1 MSPMHLDLTPKAGQQ
16 LAMTP
21 QMQTAIRLLQM
32 NSLEIKDY
40 LSQAMLA
47 NPMLAFG
54 DEANPAEPNDDIDWQ
69 DYFAQMD
76 AAPTVREETQPSE
89 THYRPE
95 AWRKPVATLAEH
107 LLLQLHTKGDI
118 NQAIGEYIIGC
129 IDADG
134 YLSMDPDAAARQLNT
149 TPAAVAAALAAIQTF
164 DPTGVG
170 ARDIGECLAIQ
181 LRQLGLWTP
190 EGQMLLDDHLLD
202 VANNQF
208 KKVAAVTGMP
218 ADKITRFKMLLTEL
232 NPRPGAAFDPEEPVD
247 YIIPDGSIQWVD
259 GELLIHVNEI
269 SAPRLTLSRFY
280 RRMLGHP
287 DTPETKAY
295 LEACLNKARF
305 VIQCIDMR
313 RETIRKILT
322 GIATYQIDYFFS
334 RSRNLR
340 PMTQSQL
347 AEMTGVHAS
356 TVSRAIRGKYV
367 RTPRGTAS
375 LKSFFTLGYESD
387 LGQLSVDGVK
397 AQLSTWIQAEDPAH
411 PLSDQALTDR
421 LNEHGCAIARRTVAK
436 YRESLGL
443 PVAARRRRPSKH

>member
-1 MSPMHLDLTPKAGQQ
+1 MSPMHLDLTLKASQQ

-21 QMQTAIRLLQM
+21 QMQTAIQLLQM

-40 LSQAMLA
+40 LSQAMLE

-54 DEANPAEPNDDIDWQ
+54 DETDPAETNDNIDWQ

-76 AAPTVREETQPSE
+76 AAPTAREEACPPE
-89 THYRPE
+89 EPYRPE
-95 AWRKPVATLAEH
+95 ASRKPVATLAEH

-118 NQAIGEYIIGC
+118 DTAIGEYIIGC

-134 YLSMDPDAAARQLNT
+134 YLSMDSDDAARKLNVS
-149 TPAAVAAALAAIQTF
+149 PAAVDAALAAIQTF
-164 DPTGVG
+164 DPAGVG
-170 ARDIGECLAIQ
+170 TRNIGECLSIQ
-181 LRQLGLWTP
+181 LKQLGLWTP
-190 EGQMLLDDHLLD
+190 EGQMLLDEHLLD

-208 KKVAAVTGMP
+208 KKVAAATGIP

-259 GELLIHVNEI
+259 GELIIHINEI
-269 SAPRLTLSRFY
+269 SSPRLTLSRFY
-280 RRMLGHP
+280 RRMLDHP
-287 DTPETKAY
+287 DSPETKAY
-295 LEACLNKARF
+295 LEDCLNKARLI
-305 VIQCIDMR
+305 IQCIDMR

-334 RSRNLR
+334 RCRCLK
-340 PMTQSQL
+340 PMTQSQI
-347 AEMTGVHAS
+347 AEMAGVHAS

-375 LKSFFTLGYESD
+375 LKSFFKRGYESN
-387 LGQLSVDGVK
+387 LGELSVDGIK
-397 AQLSTWIQAEDPAH
+397 AQLSAWIRTEDPAH

-421 LNEHGCAIARRTVAK
+421 LNEHGCSIARRTVAK
-436 YRESLGL
+436 YRESLDL
-443 PVAARRRRPSKH
+443 PGAAGRKQPLKH

>member
-1 MSPMHLDLTPKAGQQ
+1 MSPMHLDLTLKAGQQ

-40 LSQAMLA
+40 LSQTMLE
-47 NPMLAFG
+47 NPMLVFQG
-54 DEANPAEPNDDIDWQ
+54 ETDTSEPDDAINWP
-69 DYFAQMD
+69 DYFDQMD
-76 AAPTVREETQPSE
+76 AAPTVREETHPSE
-89 THYRPE
+89 ERYRPE
-95 AWRKPVATLAEH
+95 AWRKPVATLEEY

-118 NQAIGEYIIGC
+118 DTAIGEYIIGC

-134 YLSMDPDAAARQLNT
+134 YLSMDSDAARQLGVS
-149 TPAAVAAALAAIQTF
+149 PAAVAAALAAIQTF
-164 DPTGVG
+164 DPAGVG
-170 ARDIGECLAIQ
+170 ARNIGECLSLQ

-190 EGQMLLDDHLLD
+190 EGQMLLDEHLLD

-208 KKVAAVTGMP
+208 KKVAAATGIP
-218 ADKITRFKMLLTEL
+218 ADEITRFKMLLTEL
-232 NPRPGAAFDPEEPVD
+232 NLRPGAVFDTEEPVD

-259 GELLIHVNEI
+259 GELIIHINEV

-280 RRMLGHP
+280 RRMLDHP

-295 LEACLNKARF
+295 LEDCLNKARF
-305 VIQCIDMR
+305 IIQCIDMR

-322 GIATYQIDYFFS
+322 GIAIYQIDYFFS

-340 PMTQSQL
+340 PMTQGQL
-347 AEMTGVHAS
+347 AEMAGVHAS

-375 LKSFFTLGYESD
+375 LKSFFKRGYESD
-387 LGQLSVDGVK
+387 LGQLSVDGIK
-397 AQLSTWIQAEDPAH
+397 AQLSAWIREEDPAY

-436 YRESLGL
+436 YRESLGV
-443 PVAARRRRPSKH
+443 PIAARRRRPPKH

>member
-1 MSPMHLDLTPKAGQQ
+1 MSPMHLDPNLKARQQ

-21 QMQTAIRLLQM
+21 QMQASIRLLTM

-40 LSQAMLA
+40 LSQAMLE
-47 NPMLAFG
+47 NPMLVFQ
-54 DEANPAEPNDDIDWQ
+54 DEAAASEPDDDINWP
-69 DYFAQMD
+69 DYFDQMD
-76 AAPTVREETQPSE
+76 AAPVTGEESQASE
-89 THYRPE
+89 EYYRPE
-95 AWRKPVATLAEH
+95 ASRQPVATLAEH

-118 NQAIGEYIIGC
+118 DQAIGEYIIGC

-134 YLSMDPDAAARQLNT
+134 YLSMDPGAAARQLDT

-164 DPTGVG
+164 DPAGVG

-190 EGQMLLDDHLLD
+190 EGQMLLGDHLLD

-208 KKVAAVTGMP
+208 KKVAAATGMP
-218 ADKITRFKMLLTEL
+218 AAKIARFKMLLTEL

-280 RRMLGHP
+280 RRMLDHP
-287 DTPETKAY
+287 DTPETKTY
-295 LEACLNKARF
+295 LEDCLNKARLI
-305 VIQCIDMR
+305 IQCIDMR

-347 AEMTGVHAS
+347 AEMAGVHAS

-375 LKSFFTLGYESD
+375 LKSFFTHGYESD
-387 LGQLSVDGVK
+387 AGSLSVEGIKEQLS
-397 AQLSTWIQAEDPAH
+397 AWIREEDPAH

-421 LNEHGCAIARRTVAK
+421 LHERGCAIARRTVAK

-443 PVAARRRRPSKH
+443 PGAAGRRRPPKH

>member
-1 MSPMHLDLTPKAGQQ
+1 MSPMHLDLTLKAGQQ

-21 QMQTAIRLLQM
+21 QMKTAIRLLQM

-40 LSQAMLA
+40 LSQTMLE
-47 NPMLAFG
+47 NPMLVFQG
-54 DEANPAEPNDDIDWQ
+54 ETDTSEPDDAINWP
-69 DYFAQMD
+69 DYFDQMD
-76 AAPTVREETQPSE
+76 AAPTVREETRPSE
-89 THYRPE
+89 ERYRPE
-95 AWRKPVATLAEH
+95 AWRKPVATLEEY
-107 LLLQLHTKGDI
+107 LLLQLHTRDDI
-118 NQAIGEYIIGC
+118 DTAIGEYIIGC

-134 YLSMDPDAAARQLNT
+134 YLSMDSDAARQLDVS
-149 TPAAVAAALAAIQTF
+149 PAAVATALAAIQTF
-164 DPTGVG
+164 DPAGVG
-170 ARDIGECLAIQ
+170 ARNIGECLSIQ

-190 EGQMLLDDHLLD
+190 EGQMLLDEHLLD

-208 KKVAAVTGMP
+208 KKVAAATGIP

-232 NPRPGAAFDPEEPVD
+232 NPRPGAAFDTEEPVD

-259 GELLIHVNEI
+259 GELIIHINEI

-280 RRMLGHP
+280 HRMLDHP

-295 LEACLNKARF
+295 LEDCLNKARF
-305 VIQCIDMR
+305 IIQCIDMR

-322 GIATYQIDYFFS
+322 GIATYQADYFFS
-334 RSRNLR
+334 RCRCPK
-340 PMTQSQL
+340 PMTQSQI
-347 AEMTGVHAS
+347 AEMAGVHAS

-375 LKSFFTLGYESD
+375 LKSFFKRGYESD

-397 AQLSTWIQAEDPAH
+397 AQLSAWIQTEDPAH
-411 PLSDQALTDR
+411 PLSDQDLTDR

-443 PVAARRRRPSKH
+443 PVAARRRRPPKH

>member
-1 MSPMHLDLTPKAGQQ
+1 MSPMHLDLTLKAGQQ

-21 QMQTAIRLLQM
+21 QMKTAIRLLQM

-40 LSQAMLA
+40 LSQTMLE
-47 NPMLAFG
+47 NPMLVFQG
-54 DEANPAEPNDDIDWQ
+54 ETDTSEPDDAINWP
-69 DYFAQMD
+69 DYFDQMD
-76 AAPTVREETQPSE
+76 AAPTVREETRPSE
-89 THYRPE
+89 ERYRPE
-95 AWRKPVATLAEH
+95 AWRKPVATLEEY
-107 LLLQLHTKGDI
+107 LLLQLHTRDDI
-118 NQAIGEYIIGC
+118 DTAIGEYIIGC

-134 YLSMDPDAAARQLNT
+134 YLSMDSDAA
-149 TPAAVAAALAAIQTF
+149 
-164 DPTGVG
+164 
-170 ARDIGECLAIQ
+170 
-181 LRQLGLWTP
+181 RQLGLWTP
-190 EGQMLLDDHLLD
+190 EGQMLLDEHLLD

-208 KKVAAVTGMP
+208 KKVAAATGIP

-232 NPRPGAAFDPEEPVD
+232 NPRPGAVFDTEEPVD

-259 GELLIHVNEI
+259 GELIIHINEV

-280 RRMLGHP
+280 RRMLDHP

-295 LEACLNKARF
+295 LEDCLNKARF
-305 VIQCIDMR
+305 IIQCIDMR

-322 GIATYQIDYFFS
+322 GIATYQADYFFS
-334 RSRNLR
+334 RCRCPK
-340 PMTQSQL
+340 PMTQSQI
-347 AEMTGVHAS
+347 AEMAGVHAS

-375 LKSFFTLGYESD
+375 LKSFFKRGYESD

-397 AQLSTWIQAEDPAH
+397 AQLSAWIQAEDPAH
-411 PLSDQALTDR
+411 PLSDQDLTDR

-443 PVAARRRRPSKH
+443 PVAARRRRPPKH

>member
-1 MSPMHLDLTPKAGQQ
+1 MSPMHLDLTLKAGQQ

-21 QMQTAIRLLQM
+21 QMKTAIRLLQM

-40 LSQAMLA
+40 LSQTMLE
-47 NPMLAFG
+47 NPMLVFQG
-54 DEANPAEPNDDIDWQ
+54 ETDTSEPDDAINWP
-69 DYFAQMD
+69 DYFDQMD
-76 AAPTVREETQPSE
+76 AAPTVREETRPSE
-89 THYRPE
+89 ERYRPE
-95 AWRKPVATLAEH
+95 AWRKPVATLEEY
-107 LLLQLHTKGDI
+107 LLLQLHTRDDI
-118 NQAIGEYIIGC
+118 DTAIGEYIIGC

-134 YLSMDPDAAARQLNT
+134 YLSMDSDAARQLDVS
-149 TPAAVAAALAAIQTF
+149 PAAVAAALSAIQTF

-170 ARDIGECLAIQ
+170 ARNIGECLSIQ

-190 EGQMLLDDHLLD
+190 EGQMLLDEHLLD

-208 KKVAAVTGMP
+208 KKVAAATGIP

-232 NPRPGAAFDPEEPVD
+232 NPRPGAAFDTEEPVD

-259 GELLIHVNEI
+259 GELIIHINEI

-280 RRMLGHP
+280 RRMLDHP

-295 LEACLNKARF
+295 LEDCLNKARF
-305 VIQCIDMR
+305 IIQCIDMR

-340 PMTQSQL
+340 PMTQSQI
-347 AEMTGVHAS
+347 AEMAGVHAS

-375 LKSFFTLGYESD
+375 LKSFFKRGYESD

-397 AQLSTWIQAEDPAH
+397 AQLSAWIQAEDPAH
-411 PLSDQALTDR
+411 PLSDQDLTDR

-436 YRESLGL
+436 YRESLRL
-443 PVAARRRRPSKH
+443 PVAARRRRPPKH